1 MTPQLAPQRH
11 ETEIGDVT
19 VGEREDKV
27 GSVVGVQTDRQGLR
41 RQRDLCP
48 IPPFIQC
55 FDDFW
60 VADLEFADPSQ
71 RVADDRALG
80 LQLPV
85 VREVLQL
92 AAAAVVVDVMWTGRG
107 HSPWPRLHDFSQF
120 RACEV
125 AVFLQ

>member
-71 RVADDRALG
+71 RVANDRALG

-92 AAAAVVVDVMWTGRG
+92 RSEEHTSELQSRFDLVC
-107 HSPWPRLHDFSQF
+107 RLLLETKNL
-120 RACEV
+120 A
-125 AVFLQ
+125 